1 MQASTHTIEN
11 KRMNIIN
18 TEKGKENTQV
28 LLVTMLN
35 AEATLGNLK
44 KIKQNHSVI
53 LPFYDIAQNI

>member
-1 MQASTHTIEN
+1 M
-11 KRMNIIN
+11 KIIN